1 MPLVAPLDF
10 TDVENLTCS
19 EAKDVKSIFSIAI
32 LLTIL
37 YNMGMME
44 ALKPYILSFIPL
56 FVAVDAI
63 ANIPI
68 FLSLV
73 EHSSKP
79 ARKKIVLDAV
89 VTATTVAIIFMF
101 VGKWVFSLLGIT
113 IQDFQIAGGALLF
126 VISVRLLLP
135 GAQKSVLTSS
145 HEKDMGVFPLGTPLI
160 TGPAVLTTTLMMMN
174 SYGTLVTLVAVVLNM
189 FFVWITLVKA
199 DTIMRVIGPHG
210 TRAFS
215 KIMYILLAAIAV
227 MMIRHGITGAFL
239 K

>member
-1 MPLVAPLDF
+1 
-10 TDVENLTCS
+10 
-19 EAKDVKSIFSIAI
+19 
-32 LLTIL
+32 
-37 YNMGMME
+37 MME
-44 ALKPYILSFIPL
+44 LLKPYILSFIPL

-73 EHSSKP
+73 EHSSKL
-79 ARKKIVLDAV
+79 ARKKIILDAV
-89 VTATTVAIIFMF
+89 ITATAVAIIFMF

-113 IQDFQIAGGALLF
+113 IPDFQIAGGALLF

-135 GAQKSVLTSS
+135 GGQKSALTSS
-145 HEKDMGVFPLGTPLI
+145 QDKDMGVFPLGTPLI
-160 TGPAVLTTTLMMMN
+160 TGPAVLTITLMMMN
-174 SYGTLVTLVAVVLNM
+174 SFGTLATLVAVVLNM

-199 DTIMRVIGPHG
+199 NMIIKMIGPNG

-215 KIMYILLAAIAV
+215 KIMYILMTAIAV

>member
-1 MPLVAPLDF
+1 M
-10 TDVENLTCS
+10 E
-19 EAKDVKSIFSIAI
+19 
-32 LLTIL
+32 LLR
-37 YNMGMME
+37 
-44 ALKPYILSFIPL
+44 PYILSFIPL

-79 ARKKIVLDAV
+79 ARKRIVLDAV
-89 VTATTVAIIFMF
+89 ITATAVAIIFMF
-101 VGKWVFSLLGIT
+101 VGKLVFSLLGIT
-113 IQDFQIAGGALLF
+113 IPDFQIAGGALLF

-135 GAQKSVLTSS
+135 GAQKSVLTNCQD
-145 HEKDMGVFPLGTPLI
+145 KDIGVFPLGTPLI

-189 FFVWITLVKA
+189 FFVWITLLKA
-199 DTIMRVIGPHG
+199 DMIMQFIGHNG

-227 MMIRHGITGAFL
+227 MMIRLGIIGAFL

>member
-1 MPLVAPLDF
+1 
-10 TDVENLTCS
+10 
-19 EAKDVKSIFSIAI
+19 
-32 LLTIL
+32 
-37 YNMGMME
+37 MME
-44 ALKPYILSFIPL
+44 TLKPYILSFIPL

-79 ARKKIVLDAV
+79 ARKKIILDAV
-89 VTATTVAIIFMF
+89 VTATVVAIIFMF

-113 IQDFQIAGGALLF
+113 IPDFQIAGGALLF
-126 VISVRLLLP
+126 VISMRLLMP

-145 HEKDMGVFPLGTPLI
+145 HDKDLGVFPLGTPLI

-174 SYGTLVTLVAVVLNM
+174 NYGTPATLVALVLNM
-189 FFVWITLVKA
+189 FFVWITLLKA
-199 DTIMRVIGPHG
+199 DTIMKIFGSSG

-227 MMIRHGITGAFL
+227 MMIRIGIIGAFI